1 MKFLHLMLLIFALVL
16 GALTPWLLRLSTYYV
31 TVQIKNLDEI
41 PVSEIAINFQNTEG
55 KGTFKPYMD
64 RPLQTNEEIDFHFYV
79 ESEGAFSLRAT
90 FSDEKTVD
98 GMGGYVER
106 GDTLG
111 MEIRSDRIGVLRK

>member
-1 MKFLHLMLLIFALVL
+1 MKFQHLMLLIAALVL

-31 TVQIKNLDEI
+31 TVQVKNLNQI

-64 RPLQTNEEIDFHFYV
+64 RPLKTNEEMDFHFYV
-79 ESEGAFSLRAT
+79 ESEGAFSVRVT

-111 MEIRSDRIGVLRK
+111 MEILSDRIGVLRK